1 MRFRLLALLGILMLC
16 LSFFSTA
23 RQVGHGQSAQVA
35 SARSGLIQAFI
46 LVLEADQDG
55 ASSAQVSQLSDNLNL
70 ALSLEENA
78 SRFGSNLYAG
88 QSLALSNSTAVQAL
102 SFASAARA
110 QSVSTQAS
118 SYSLAVAA
126 GFGSALL
133 VLEFHRI
140 DNIARKVRSRRLRM
154 E

>member
-1 MRFRLLALLGILMLC
+1 MRFRLLALLGVLMLC

-23 RQVGHGQSAQVA
+23 RPYGHGQSTEIAN
-35 SARSGLIQAFI
+35 ARSSLVQAFI
-46 LVLEADQDG
+46 LVLEADQAG
-55 ASSAQVSQLSDNLNL
+55 ASSAQISQLSDNLNL

-78 SRFGSNLYAG
+78 SRLGSNLYAD
-88 QSLALSNSTAVQAL
+88 QSVALSNSTAVQAL
-102 SFASAARA
+102 SVASAARA

-133 VLEFHRI
+133 
-140 DNIARKVRSRRLRM
+140 
-154 E
+154 